1 MNAPASN
8 TVDAHLYLLC
18 GSLVIARSRPT
29 RQRTAE
35 ATALATSTSHRT
47 NHPVSSHS
55 IPVTA
60 AAAAVA

>member
-1 MNAPASN
+1 MN

-35 ATALATSTSHRT
+35 ATALATSPSRRT
-47 NHPVSSHS
+47 NHPVNSHS
-55 IPVTA
+55 KTETA
-60 AAAAVA
+60 SAEILNT